1 MVYKWSSLVQ
11 FGVRRAPLIRFVL
24 KIISYS
30 EAVQLGIDNI
40 FEVVYEADK
49 IENTI
54 CIICVLVNDRILDI
68 QFVL

>member
-1 MVYKWSSLVQ
+1 M
-11 FGVRRAPLIRFVL
+11 IRFVL

-49 IENTI
+49 IENTN
-54 CIICVLVNDRILDI
+54 CIICVLANDRILDI